1 MVQASQHIRNYQLFI
16 ELVMSLFETTKD
28 QDKKLGEILLE
39 QQIIDE
45 EQIQRVIEKAKESKR
60 RFGETAIYLGIID
73 EIDFLK
79 VLSQQQGLPYV
90 DLKSFNID
98 RKALSQMDKETAR
111 KLLAVPLFEAEN
123 MLAVGFH
130 DPQNLNAIDEIELK
144 TGKTIQVILCT
155 KDQLKNVI
163 QSSYAIEIVDE
174 NEMDD
179 DSDSSAVIELV
190 EKIIDEAIES
200 DASDIHIQ
208 PSEFE
213 LDIRYRI
220 DGVLQS
226 IMVLPHSRT
235 RPINSRLKVM
245 SNLDIAETR
254 KPQDG
259 RFKHSMS
266 SGKVYDFRVSTY
278 PTEFGEKTVMRIL
291 DPRKGKISLDKL
303 GFSKSSLDLWH
314 EAIAN
319 STGIILV
326 TGPTGSGKSTTL
338 YATLNLLNKPGVNIL
353 TIEDPVE
360 YNMKGIAQ
368 GQVNEK
374 AGMTFSA
381 ALSSMLRQDPD
392 IIMVGEMRDIDTI
405 ELAVRAALTGHLVLS
420 TLHTNDTTSSYSRLL
435 DMGID
440 PFLIT
445 STVRAII
452 AQRLIRKICTSC
464 RKKRTVNEFEQEK
477 YGFKSGEKVYESNN
491 DGCQNCGGNGFRGRC
506 GIYELLIPTNSINE
520 MINNRVSDQEIRTQ
534 AINDNMD
541 TLNNEAKRLALN
553 GITSIDEIIRVL

>member
-1 MVQASQHIRNYQLFI
+1 MVSTLMSISPEEYENLKAYYDFQRKKEYNREQL
-16 ELVMSLFETTKD
+16 
-28 QDKKLGEILLE
+28 
-39 QQIIDE
+39 
-45 EQIQRVIEKAKESKR
+45 R
-60 RFGETAIYLGIID
+60 
-73 EIDFLK
+73 
-79 VLSQQQGLPYV
+79 
-90 DLKSFNID
+90 
-98 RKALSQMDKETAR
+98 
-111 KLLAVPLFEAEN
+111 
-123 MLAVGFH
+123 
-130 DPQNLNAIDEIELK
+130 NAIDEIELK

-179 DSDSSAVIELV
+179 DDDSSAVIELV

-291 DPRKGKISLDKL
+291 DPSKGKISLDKL

-435 DMGID
+435 DMGVD

-445 STVRAII
+445 STIRAII

-477 YGFKSGEKVYESNN
+477 FGFKSGEKVYESNS

-553 GITSIDEIIRVL
+553 GTTSIDEIIRVL

>member
-1 MVQASQHIRNYQLFI
+1 
-16 ELVMSLFETTKD
+16 MSLFETTKD

-39 QQIIDE
+39 KQIIDE
-45 EQIQRVIEKAKESKR
+45 EQIRRVIEKAKESKR

-79 VLSQQQGLPYV
+79 VLSQQQGLPFV

-144 TGKTIQVILCT
+144 TGKTIQMILCT

-163 QSSYAIEIVDE
+163 QSSYAIEITDE

-179 DSDSSAVIELV
+179 DTDSSAVIELV

-213 LDIRYRI
+213 LDIRYRM

-291 DPRKGKISLDKL
+291 DPSKGKISLDKL
-303 GFSKSSLDLWH
+303 GFSKTNLDQWH

-392 IIMVGEMRDIDTI
+392 IIMVGEMRDVDTI

-477 YGFKSGEKVYESNN
+477 YGFKSGEKVYESNSE
-491 DGCQNCGGNGFRGRC
+491 GCQNCGGNGFRGRC
-506 GIYELLIPTNSINE
+506 GIYELLIPTHSINE
-520 MINNRVSDQEIRTQ
+520 MINNRVSDQEIRAQ

-553 GITSIDEIIRVL
+553 GTTSIDEIIRVL

>member
-16 ELVMSLFETTKD
+16 ELVMSLFETIKD

-45 EQIQRVIEKAKESKR
+45 EQIQRIIEKAKESKR

-179 DSDSSAVIELV
+179 DDDSSAVIELV

-213 LDIRYRI
+213 LDIRYRM

-291 DPRKGKISLDKL
+291 DPSKGKISLDKL

-392 IIMVGEMRDIDTI
+392 IIMVGEMRDVDTI

-464 RKKRTVNEFEQEK
+464 RKKRTINEFEQEK
-477 YGFKSGEKVYESNN
+477 FGFKSGEKVYESNS

-534 AINDNMD
+534 AIKDNMD

-553 GITSIDEIIRVL
+553 GTTSIDEIIRVL

>member
-1 MVQASQHIRNYQLFI
+1 LVQASQHIRNYQLFI
-16 ELVMSLFETTKD
+16 ELVMSLFETIKD

-45 EQIQRVIEKAKESKR
+45 EQIQRIIEKAKESKR

-179 DSDSSAVIELV
+179 DDDSSAVIELV

-291 DPRKGKISLDKL
+291 DPSKGKISLDKL
-303 GFSKSSLDLWH
+303 GFSKTNLDQWH

-392 IIMVGEMRDIDTI
+392 IIMVGEMRDVDTI

-435 DMGID
+435 DMGVD

-445 STVRAII
+445 STIRAII

-477 YGFKSGEKVYESNN
+477 FGFKSGEKVYESNS

-553 GITSIDEIIRVL
+553 GTTSIDEIIRVL

>member
-16 ELVMSLFETTKD
+16 ELVMSLFETIKD

-45 EQIQRVIEKAKESKR
+45 EQIQRIIEKAKESKR

-174 NEMDD
+174 NEMGD

-213 LDIRYRI
+213 LDIRYRM

-235 RPINSRLKVM
+235 RQINSRIKVM

-291 DPRKGKISLDKL
+291 DPSKGKISLDKL
-303 GFSKSSLDLWH
+303 GFSKTNLDQWH

-392 IIMVGEMRDIDTI
+392 IIMVGEMRDVDTI

-477 YGFKSGEKVYESNN
+477 YGFKSGEKVYESNS

-553 GITSIDEIIRVL
+553 GTTSIDEIIRVL

>member
-1 MVQASQHIRNYQLFI
+1 
-16 ELVMSLFETTKD
+16 MSLFETTKD

-45 EQIQRVIEKAKESKR
+45 EQIERVIEKAKESKR

-179 DSDSSAVIELV
+179 DDDSSAVIELV

-291 DPRKGKISLDKL
+291 DPSKGKISLDKL

-435 DMGID
+435 DMGVD

-445 STVRAII
+445 STIRAII

-464 RKKRTVNEFEQEK
+464 RKKRAVNEFEQEK
-477 YGFKSGEKVYESNN
+477 FGFKSGEKVYESNS

-553 GITSIDEIIRVL
+553 GTTSIDEIIRVL

>member
-1 MVQASQHIRNYQLFI
+1 MI
-16 ELVMSLFETTKD
+16 
-28 QDKKLGEILLE
+28 
-39 QQIIDE
+39 
-45 EQIQRVIEKAKESKR
+45 
-60 RFGETAIYLGIID
+60 
-73 EIDFLK
+73 
-79 VLSQQQGLPYV
+79 
-90 DLKSFNID
+90 
-98 RKALSQMDKETAR
+98 
-111 KLLAVPLFEAEN
+111 
-123 MLAVGFH
+123 
-130 DPQNLNAIDEIELK
+130 LK
-144 TGKTIQVILCT
+144 TGRTIQAVLCS
-155 KDQLKNVI
+155 KDQLKNII
-163 QSSYAIEIVDE
+163 QSSYSIEILDE
-174 NEMDD
+174 EDLEDEDNA
-179 DSDSSAVIELV
+179 SVIIDLV
-190 EKIIDEAIES
+190 EKIIEEAVES

-245 SNLDIAETR
+245 SNLDIAESR

-259 RFKHSMS
+259 RFKYQMP
-266 SGKVYDFRVSTY
+266 SGKVFDFRVSTY
-278 PTEFGEKTVMRIL
+278 PTDHGEKTVMRIL
-291 DPRKGKISLDKL
+291 DPSKGQISLNKL
-303 GFSKSSLDLWH
+303 GFSKSALDKWH
-314 EAIAN
+314 EAIGN
-319 STGIILV
+319 PTGIILV

-338 YATLNLLNKPGVNIL
+338 YATLGLLNTPDVNIL

-392 IIMVGEMRDIDTI
+392 IIMVGEMRDVATI

-445 STVRAII
+445 ATLRAII
-452 AQRLIRKICTSC
+452 AQRLIRRLCPVCKTS
-464 RKKRTVNEFEQEK
+464 RLVNDYEQEK
-477 YGFKSGEKVYESNN
+477 LGFNSGDTVFQAEEK
-491 DGCQNCGGNGFRGRC
+491 GCQNCGGKGYRGRT
-506 GIYELLIPTNSINE
+506 GIYELLVPTLELNE
-520 MINNRVSDQEIRTQ
+520 IVNNRLSDHEIRNQ
-534 AINDNMD
+534 AKLDGLE
-541 TLNNEAKRLALN
+541 TLKAESKRLVLE
-553 GITSIDEIIRVL
+553 GITSIEEITRVL